1 MLQKLRDQTQST
13 GFKIF
18 GGILVLALVLGLGI
32 GSFTFDETDI
42 ASVNGDAITQTM
54 LVNETERE
62 RRRMLMRFGEQLDP
76 NLIDPALLQASV
88 LEQLIGRALLRQT
101 IDDLNIMASQSQI
114 DELVVGNP
122 NFQVDGVFNADLYR
136 RNVQALGFSPPDYLD
151 EVALSLGLDQ
161 LRGGITDTAVLTEW
175 EMRLL
180 GKLMTQRR
188 DVAYL
193 PFTVAHFSEGV
204 EVGEDEIATYYDE
217 HHLAFMTEESV
228 DVAYV
233 ELTSDQLLDDESI
246 VIPEDAMLREY
257 ETEKTDV
264 AGGEQRRSSHILLR
278 VDDERTEDNAIAL
291 LADIKKRIERGAS
304 FAELA
309 ENYSEDPG
317 SADVG
322 GELGSVG
329 KGIFDPEFERALW
342 ALQEGQLSDPVKSE
356 FGYHLIRLDGIEMH
370 AYPTFE
376 EQREAIEL
384 RLRRVAAVELFFDRV
399 RELDNLAFEQSS
411 NLEGITSA
419 LGLQELQVQNVT
431 RTAGEGVFVN
441 ANLRDALFQDDVLLD
456 GNNTAAIEYEDNRAV
471 VARVASRY
479 QPELKS
485 LDTVRI
491 EVREILTE
499 AAAKAALRSAR
510 DAAYARVMADE
521 SVAEVA
527 DTYDLEWQTFELTGR
542 SGSPVQAQVLTVA
555 FDLPRPPEGEKSV
568 GKATLGEAGEA
579 VVTVTRVVDGDLSTL
594 TDSEVERLRNLFSS
608 RTSRL
613 DFAAVYKALEAQAD
627 ITRP

>member
-1 MLQKLRDQTQST
+1 MLQKLRDQTQGT
-13 GFKIF
+13 AFKIIV
-18 GGILVLALVLGLGI
+18 GALVFALAFFGFGAFV
-32 GSFTFDETDI
+32 FTPGEPEI

-54 LVNETERE
+54 LANETERE
-62 RRRMLMRFGEQLDP
+62 RRRMLVRFGQVDP
-76 NLIDPALLQASV
+76 NLIDPASLQASV
-88 LEQLIGRALLRQT
+88 LELLIGRALLRQSV
-101 IDDLNIMASQSQI
+101 DDLNIMASQSQI

-136 RNVQALGFSPPDYLD
+136 RNVQALGFSPPDYLE
-151 EVALSLGLDQ
+151 EVALSLSLDQ
-161 LRGGITDTAVLTEW
+161 LRGGITHTGVLTDW

-180 GKLMTQRR
+180 TKLMKQRR
-188 DVAYL
+188 DLAYL

-204 EVGEDEIATYYDE
+204 DVGEVEIATYYDE

-228 DVAYV
+228 DVAFV
-233 ELTSDQLLDDESI
+233 ELASDQLLDDESI
-246 VIPEDAMLREY
+246 VIEEDAMLREY

-264 AGGEQRRSSHILLR
+264 AGGEQRQSSHILLR
-278 VDDERTEDNAIAL
+278 VDEDRTEDNAIAL
-291 LADIKKRIERGAS
+291 LADLKKRIEKGAS

-309 ENYSEDPG
+309 EYYSEDPG

-329 KGIFDPEFERALW
+329 KGIFDPDFERALW
-342 ALQEGQLSDPVKSE
+342 TLEEGQLSDPVRSE

-370 AYPTFE
+370 AYPSFE

-384 RLRRVAAVELFFDRV
+384 RLRQAAAVELFFDRV

-411 NLEGITSA
+411 DLEGITLA
-419 LGLQELQVQNVT
+419 LGLQERQVQNVT
-431 RTAGEGVFVN
+431 RTAGERVFVN

-456 GNNTAAIEYEDNRAV
+456 GNNTVAIEYGDNRAV
-471 VARVASRY
+471 VARVTNRY

-499 AAAKAALRSAR
+499 AAAKAALRTAR
-510 DAAYARVMADE
+510 DAAYARIMADE

-555 FDLPRPPEGEKSV
+555 FDLPRPPEGDKSV
-568 GKATLGEAGEA
+568 GKATMGEAGEA
-579 VVTVTRVVDGDLSTL
+579 IVTVTRVVDGDLSTM